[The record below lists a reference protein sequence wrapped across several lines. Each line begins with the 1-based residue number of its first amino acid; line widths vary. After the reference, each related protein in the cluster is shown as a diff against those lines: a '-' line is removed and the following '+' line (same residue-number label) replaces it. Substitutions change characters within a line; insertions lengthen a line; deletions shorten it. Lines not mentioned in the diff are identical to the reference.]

1 MAVNKQY
8 VEQLV
13 AELNASMAKR
23 EAEEMGNQ
31 PVMVVYG
38 VGLDYEGSYRHFI
51 KREDAEA
58 FMVANKADYVEEIR
72 IY

>member
-8 VEQLV
+8 VADLV
-13 AELNASMAKR
+13 AQMNEARAKR
-23 EAEEMGNQ
+23 EAEEMGKQ

-38 VGLDYEGSYRHFI
+38 VGLDWEPCHRHFI

-58 FMVANKADYVEEIR
+58 FLLADGADYIEEIR